1 MPQERSDARR
11 MERELKITFD
21 WRVADKDL
29 KKEERNAPID
39 TGVSNDL
46 MQLETR
52 AWKTS
57 PDGQGHE
64 QTSVPSRSS
73 RPSGG
78 GGFGRRR
85 SGGAGP
91 SSGRGGAGG
100 RGASGGGRRS
110 R

>member
-1 MPQERSDARR
+1 

-29 KKEERNAPID
+29 KKEERNAPLD
-39 TGVSNDL
+39 VAGSNDL

-64 QTSVPSRSS
+64 QTSVPSRTS

-91 SSGRGGAGG
+91 SSGRSGAGG
-100 RGASGGGRRS
+100 RSGSGGRRS